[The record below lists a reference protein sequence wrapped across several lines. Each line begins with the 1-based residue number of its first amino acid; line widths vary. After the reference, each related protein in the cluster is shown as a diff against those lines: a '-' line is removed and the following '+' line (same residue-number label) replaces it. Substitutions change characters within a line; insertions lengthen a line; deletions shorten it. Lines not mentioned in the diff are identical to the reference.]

1 MNNFVIDTPDNFWQ
15 IRWLDKYMEGHKGF
29 IAGGCFKNILS
40 GEKVKD
46 IDIFFESESDFQE
59 AVDLFNDEK
68 HQKEGWKFKYRNEKV
83 CAFQKEGEKVWVE
96 FIESE
101 FGKPEAILRS
111 FDFTVAKMAYYKE
124 PKYEEKEDDYFPFSS
139 ASNELHLTKE
149 DIIKNI
155 EPLLEKLVK
164 QCMLNT
170 YGGNNQIEHWIR
182 CMVEDELKQRD
193 YDFVRRICKEVIK
206 DHVLNGLNIIV
217 SPKNERCVCENR
229 VPSRKDGLYLIYG
242 NGHAEPFTG
251 DNSKDCVRYI
261 GLKHRYMSFAISLTE
276 HDIVQLLDDDSREES
291 GSGTYYERECDA
303 LFDIDGRG
311 NTERLVARNPKLRNL
326 LEDGEYIPS
335 LGQLNL
341 MAHYMDELNKA
352 FTYVSAS
359 PLSSAWYWSS
369 TEYSQSAAWIVYFS
383 NGLTGSNCKCNSN
396 GVRAVIDF

>member
-1 MNNFVIDTPDNFWQ
+1 M
-15 IRWLDKYMEGHKGF
+15 
-29 IAGGCFKNILS
+29 
-40 GEKVKD
+40 
-46 IDIFFESESDFQE
+46 
-59 AVDLFNDEK
+59 
-68 HQKEGWKFKYRNEKV
+68 
-83 CAFQKEGEKVWVE
+83 
-96 FIESE
+96 
-101 FGKPEAILRS
+101 
-111 FDFTVAKMAYYKE
+111 
-124 PKYEEKEDDYFPFSS
+124 S
-139 ASNELHLTKE
+139 ASKEYKAVRNCILNELHLTKE

-182 CMVEDELKQRD
+182 CMVNDELKQRN
-193 YDFVRRICKEVIK
+193 YGFVERISKEVIK
-206 DHVLNGLNIIV
+206 NHVLNELNIIV

-242 NGHAEPFTG
+242 NGHAEPFTRE
-251 DNSKDCVRYI
+251 NFKKNVCYI
-261 GLKHRYMSFAISLTE
+261 GLKHKDVSFAISLTE
-276 HDIVQLLDDDSREES
+276 HDRVQLLDDDSRKES

-303 LFDIDGRG
+303 LFDFDGQK

-352 FTYVSAS
+352 FAYVSAS

-369 TEYSQSAAWIVYFS
+369 TEYSQSNAWYVSFS
-383 NGLTGSNCKCNSN
+383 NGGTSSN
-396 GVRAVIDF
+396 GKYSSIRVRAVIDF

>member
-1 MNNFVIDTPDNFWQ
+1 MRLVYKFNIGENENIPSLCKISNNLYNQALYIFRET
-15 IRWLDKYMEGHKGF
+15 
-29 IAGGCFKNILS
+29 LS
-40 GEKVKD
+40 
-46 IDIFFESESDFQE
+46 
-59 AVDLFNDEK
+59 
-68 HQKEGWKFKYRNEKV
+68 KEGKWLSYFELDAIMKNTNNLDGDINYRLLKAQCSQQV
-83 CAFQKEGEKVWVE
+83 LR
-96 FIESE
+96 
-101 FGKPEAILRS
+101 IL
-111 FDFTVAKMAYYKE
+111 D
-124 PKYEEKEDDYFPFSS
+124 
-139 ASNELHLTKE
+139 
-149 DIIKNI
+149 NI

-170 YGGNNQIEHWIR
+170 YEGNNQIEHWIR
-182 CMVEDELKQRD
+182 CMVADELKQRD

-311 NTERLVARNPKLRNL
+311 NTERLVARNPKLKNL
-326 LEDGEYIPS
+326 LKDGEYIPS

-352 FTYVSAS
+352 FAYVSAS
-359 PLSSAWYWSS
+359 PLSSTWYRSS
-369 TEYSQSAAWIVYFS
+369 TESSPSVAWYVDFSIGSAYYSDKY
-383 NGLTGSNCKCNSN
+383 NSSR
-396 GVRAVIDF
+396 VRAVIDF

>member
-1 MNNFVIDTPDNFWQ
+1 MRASKEYKAVRN
-15 IRWLDKYMEGHKGF
+15 
-29 IAGGCFKNILS
+29 CIL
-40 GEKVKD
+40 
-46 IDIFFESESDFQE
+46 
-59 AVDLFNDEK
+59 
-68 HQKEGWKFKYRNEKV
+68 
-83 CAFQKEGEKVWVE
+83 
-96 FIESE
+96 
-101 FGKPEAILRS
+101 
-111 FDFTVAKMAYYKE
+111 
-124 PKYEEKEDDYFPFSS
+124 
-139 ASNELHLTKE
+139 NELHLTKE

-155 EPLLEKLVK
+155 ESLLEKLVK
-164 QCMLNT
+164 QCMHNT
-170 YGGNNQIEHWIR
+170 YGGNNQIENWIR
-182 CMVEDELKQRD
+182 CMVNDELKQRN
-193 YDFVRRICKEVIK
+193 YGFVERISKEVIK
-206 DHVLNGLNIIV
+206 DHVLNELNIIV

-276 HDIVQLLDDDSREES
+276 HDIIQLLDDDSREES

-359 PLSSAWYWSS
+359 PLSSTWYWSS
-369 TEYSQSAAWIVYFS
+369 TESSQAVAWYVVFS
-383 NGLTGSNCKCNSN
+383 SGLTGTGNKHI
-396 GVRAVIDF
+396 GDMVRTVIDF

>member
-1 MNNFVIDTPDNFWQ
+1 M
-15 IRWLDKYMEGHKGF
+15 
-29 IAGGCFKNILS
+29 
-40 GEKVKD
+40 
-46 IDIFFESESDFQE
+46 
-59 AVDLFNDEK
+59 
-68 HQKEGWKFKYRNEKV
+68 
-83 CAFQKEGEKVWVE
+83 
-96 FIESE
+96 
-101 FGKPEAILRS
+101 
-111 FDFTVAKMAYYKE
+111 
-124 PKYEEKEDDYFPFSS
+124 S
-139 ASNELHLTKE
+139 ASKEYKAVRNCILNELHLTKE
-149 DIIKNI
+149 DIIKNV

-164 QCMLNT
+164 QCMNNT
-170 YGGNNQIEHWIR
+170 YGNNNQIEHWIR
-182 CMVEDELKQRD
+182 CMVNDELKQRD
-193 YDFVRRICKEVIK
+193 YGFVERISKEVVK
-206 DHVLNGLNIIV
+206 NHVLNELNIIV
-217 SPKNERCVCENR
+217 RPKNERCVCENR

-242 NGHAEPFTG
+242 NGHVEPFTG

-359 PLSSAWYWSS
+359 PLSSTWYWSS
-369 TEYSQSAAWIVYFS
+369 TESSQAVAWYVVFS
-383 NGLTGSNCKCNSN
+383 SGLTGTGNKHI
-396 GVRAVIDF
+396 GDMVRTVIDF